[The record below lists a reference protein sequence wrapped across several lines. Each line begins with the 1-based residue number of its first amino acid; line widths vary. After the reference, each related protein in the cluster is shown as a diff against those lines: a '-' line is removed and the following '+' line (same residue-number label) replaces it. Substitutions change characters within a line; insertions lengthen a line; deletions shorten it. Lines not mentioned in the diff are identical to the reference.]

1 MLVPTPEDVII
12 TKLRWSLLANRS
24 KDRDDARDVIAVQG
38 DRIDWD
44 YVHPGA
50 TATAPATCSTRSA
63 APSLRS
69 DPPRDL
75 DGPETFFPPSTHKGV
90 ACVVESED
98 IIDGNEERRGCVA
111 SIMRVILDVLQGPR
125 QGRSFVFDRHDT
137 FIVGRSRFVHCPMPE
152 DSALSRDHFLI
163 EINPPRCE
171 VRDLGSTNGTFV
183 NDRRVERVRLS
194 SGDRIAAGQSV
205 FQVRVEGAS
214 WSGDSGP
221 DAGRR
226 GAGRDGD
233 ARPERPA
240 DRLLGLRGG
249 GAARRRRGRRA
260 GVPRCPASRSTGSAR
275 RAGNEAAAVPQPVPH
290 FTTLRE
296 LGRGAMGVVYQARH
310 NQTGRLVAL
319 KLIVPES
326 AAARSAVDRFLRE
339 MSVISQ
345 LKHPNIVEWL
355 EQGMTRGQFW
365 FAMEYV
371 QGTNLESIANETPG
385 RYPVDQACRMICQ
398 VLKGLEQA
406 HSLGFVHRDIKP
418 ENILIGRGPDGLVA
432 KISDFGLAKSFRG
445 LGLSGL
451 TFSGEMRGTVPFM
464 PPEQMLDFKTV
475 TPAGDLYSTAAT
487 LYYLLSC
494 QFIYDQ
500 VGEGGDLIRMLLEEP
515 PVPILSRRADVPA
528 RLAAVLEK
536 CLARDP
542 KDRYPTAAAM
552 RKALRPFC

>member
-1 MLVPTPEDVII
+1 
-12 TKLRWSLLANRS
+12 
-24 KDRDDARDVIAVQG
+24 
-38 DRIDWD
+38 
-44 YVHPGA
+44 
-50 TATAPATCSTRSA
+50 
-63 APSLRS
+63 
-69 DPPRDL
+69 
-75 DGPETFFPPSTHKGV
+75 
-90 ACVVESED
+90 
-98 IIDGNEERRGCVA
+98 
-111 SIMRVILDVLQGPR
+111 
-125 QGRSFVFDRHDT
+125 
-137 FIVGRSRFVHCPMPE
+137 MPE

-171 VRDLGSTNGTFV
+171 VRDLGSTNGTYV
-183 NDRRVERVRLS
+183 NERRVERVRLN
-194 SGDRIAAGQSV
+194 SGDRIAAGQSI
-205 FQVRVEGAS
+205 FGVRVEGTS
-214 WSGDSGP
+214 FSGDLSGP
-221 DAGRR
+221 LSPVDAQGP
-226 GAGRDGD
+226 GTVSLGLNGSPIVCSNCA
-233 ARPERPA
+233 APAPA
-240 DRLLGLRGG
+240 DVDV
-249 GAARRRRGRRA
+249 AAYPEPLPGE
-260 GVPRCPASRSTGSAR
+260 PLDWLCPACRE
-275 RAGNEAAAVPQPVPH
+275 EAAAVPQPVPH
-290 FTTLRE
+290 YTTLRE

-310 NQTGRLVAL
+310 NKTGKLVAL

-371 QGTNLESIANETPG
+371 QGTNLESIANAEPG
-385 RYPVDQACRMICQ
+385 KYPVHQACRMTCQ

-406 HSLGFVHRDIKP
+406 HALGFVHRDIKP

-475 TPAGDLYSTAAT
+475 TPAGDLYATAAT

-494 QFIYDQ
+494 QFVYEQ
-500 VGEGGDLIRMLLEEP
+500 VTEGGDLIRMLLEEP
-515 PVPILSRRADVPA
+515 PVPILRRRADVPPK
-528 RLAAVLEK
+528 LAAVLEK

-552 RKALRPFC
+552 RQALRPFC